1 MIEVVANYG
10 DLCGECPVWDEG
22 SGTLYWVDA
31 VGGRFYGYRAE
42 TEQHQILKN
51 EIEINGFRLNLAG
64 GFVLTNPSG
73 IWLWDGADRLTLVS
87 DHVDGIKCQMNDCV
101 TDSRGRLYSGTTY
114 FEPAMDYKLGY
125 LLRID
130 NEGKTSILDEGFHL
144 SNGLA
149 FSPDDRTL
157 YFTDSIARRI
167 YAYDFDLATGNIRHR
182 RVLVNVPR
190 TEGIPDGLA
199 VDAEG
204 FLWSAQWYG
213 SSIVRYD
220 PDGKIERRIAVPA
233 KQTSCCAFGG
243 PNLDDLYIT
252 SAARS
257 EITSEVPIGY
267 DPEVGYL
274 GGSLY
279 RTRAEVQGRV
289 QPKADIVLTRNS
301 A

>member
-1 MIEVVANYG
+1 MMIEVIADYG

-22 SGTLYWVDA
+22 TGTLYWVDA
-31 VGGRFYGYRAE
+31 VGRRFYRYRPE
-42 TEQHQILKN
+42 TGQHQVVKD

-64 GFVLTNPSG
+64 GFVITNPSG
-73 IWLWDGADRLTLVS
+73 IWLWDSADGLTLVI
-87 DHVDGIKCQMNDCV
+87 DNIDGVKCQMNDCTV
-101 TDSRGRLYSGTTY
+101 DSRGRLYSGTTY
-114 FEPAMDYKLGY
+114 FDAAADYKLGY
-125 LLRID
+125 LLRVD
-130 NEGKTSILDEGFHL
+130 NAGKTSILDEGFHL

-167 YAYDFDLATGNIRHR
+167 YAYDYDLATGNIRNR
-182 RVLVNVPR
+182 RVLVDVPR
-190 TEGIPDGLA
+190 TEGVPDGLA
-199 VDAEG
+199 VDSEG

-220 PDGKIERRIAVPA
+220 PDGKVERRIATPA

-243 PNLDDLYIT
+243 ADLQHLYIT
-252 SAARS
+252 SAAHS

-267 DPEVGYL
+267 NPEVGYL

-279 RTRAEVQGRV
+279 RTRVDVQGRA
-289 QPKADIVLTRNS
+289 QPKANVVINP
-301 A
+301 